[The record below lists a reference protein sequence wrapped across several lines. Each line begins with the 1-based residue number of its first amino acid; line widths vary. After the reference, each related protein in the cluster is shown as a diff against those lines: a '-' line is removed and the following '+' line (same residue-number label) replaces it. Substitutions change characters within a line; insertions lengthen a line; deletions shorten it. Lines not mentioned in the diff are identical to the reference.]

1 MKAGFVEKLIG
12 RLGKIGPE
20 DVQNYFLR
28 LAEEKGFL
36 ETVFNSIQEGII
48 VTDAKGRITYLN
60 DAACQLFGLEAEE
73 SIGKRLD
80 ERVRGLDWS
89 ALSRSE
95 GPISRDMEIFYPS
108 NRFINFYSV
117 PLVIERAAN
126 ASSINIDKIDISGE
140 QVGHAIIL
148 RDITES
154 RRTEQQT
161 IESERLNALT
171 LLAAGVAHEIGN
183 PLNSLN
189 IHLQLIEREARKL
202 DGTKGAE
209 LQESVEVARAEINRL
224 DSIIS
229 QFLRAIRP
237 TRPQLP
243 PENINAIVE
252 EAVRFLAPAIKN
264 RDIVVEQELR
274 SHLPLL
280 ELDRDQIK
288 QAFYNVIKNSFEAMK
303 SRGILRIRTDMDES
317 HVIVRFTDTGGGISA
332 ENLSRVFEPYF
343 TTKTSGTGLGLLIV
357 RRIVREHGGEF
368 SIEQKL
374 WGDPVLGYHLIN
386 IFLHGFAAIVLLQI
400 LLRLKVPGAWL
411 AAGLFAL
418 HPIQVESVAW
428 ISEIKNT
435 LSGLFFFCSI
445 LAYLNFDQNRSRVAY
460 FGSLALFLFGLM
472 CKTAIAPLPAII
484 LAVLWWRRGRLRLRD
499 DVVPS
504 LPFFGLGIGAGL
516 FTAWVER
523 NFVGAHGT
531 VFQLSILQRCLIA
544 ARDFWFYLFKLL
556 WPVKLTFIY
565 PRWQIS
571 SAVWWQ
577 YLFPLAL
584 ILLLAVLW
592 QLRKNFRAPLAAALV
607 FLGLLFPALGFI
619 NVYPFIY
626 SFVADHFQYLACF
639 GPLTFVVAGIMMA
652 VDSAVSE

>member
-20 DVQNYFLR
+20 EVQNYFLR
-28 LAEEKGFL
+28 LAQEKGFL

-48 VTDAKGRITYLN
+48 VTDSKGRITYLN
-60 DAACQLFGLEAEE
+60 DAACQLFGLEAED
-73 SIGKRLD
+73 SLGKRLD
-80 ERVRGLDWS
+80 ERVRGLDWN
-89 ALSRSE
+89 ALSRE
-95 GPISRDMEIFYPS
+95 GAVSRDMEMFYPT

-117 PLVIERAAN
+117 PLVIERQDSVAGDAVPGPRSATAAT
-126 ASSINIDKIDISGE
+126 GE
-140 QVGHAIIL
+140 RVGHAIIL

-202 DGTKGAE
+202 DGAKGAE

-237 TRPQLP
+237 TRPQLR

-252 EAVRFLAPAIKN
+252 EAVRFFALEIKD

-274 SHLPLL
+274 SDLPLL

-303 SRGILRIRTDMDES
+303 SRGILRIRTDLDES

-357 RRIVREHGGEF
+357 RRIVREHGGEL
-368 SIEQKL
+368 SIESSEGKGLTLTIRLPHIDRRVRMLEAGDSSSKL
-374 WGDPVLGYHLIN
+374 
-386 IFLHGFAAIVLLQI
+386 
-400 LLRLKVPGAWL
+400 
-411 AAGLFAL
+411 
-418 HPIQVESVAW
+418 
-428 ISEIKNT
+428 
-435 LSGLFFFCSI
+435 
-445 LAYLNFDQNRSRVAY
+445 
-460 FGSLALFLFGLM
+460 
-472 CKTAIAPLPAII
+472 
-484 LAVLWWRRGRLRLRD
+484 
-499 DVVPS
+499 
-504 LPFFGLGIGAGL
+504 
-516 FTAWVER
+516 
-523 NFVGAHGT
+523 
-531 VFQLSILQRCLIA
+531 
-544 ARDFWFYLFKLL
+544 
-556 WPVKLTFIY
+556 
-565 PRWQIS
+565 
-571 SAVWWQ
+571 SA
-577 YLFPLAL
+577 
-584 ILLLAVLW
+584 
-592 QLRKNFRAPLAAALV
+592 
-607 FLGLLFPALGFI
+607 
-619 NVYPFIY
+619 
-626 SFVADHFQYLACF
+626 S
-639 GPLTFVVAGIMMA
+639 
-652 VDSAVSE
+652 